1 MEVVFSIK
9 PMPLR
14 RGKAGQTAWTPAG
27 KHLPENVTDKRLEA
41 ILVELKAKPAKA
53 K

>member
-1 MEVVFSIK
+1 MQWK
-9 PMPLR
+9 T
-14 RGKAGQTAWTPAG
+14 GQTAWALAR

>member
-1 MEVVFSIK
+1 
-9 PMPLR
+9 MPLR
-14 RGKAGQTAWTPAG
+14 QGKAGQTAWTPAG

-53 K
+53 KLAKAWKQS